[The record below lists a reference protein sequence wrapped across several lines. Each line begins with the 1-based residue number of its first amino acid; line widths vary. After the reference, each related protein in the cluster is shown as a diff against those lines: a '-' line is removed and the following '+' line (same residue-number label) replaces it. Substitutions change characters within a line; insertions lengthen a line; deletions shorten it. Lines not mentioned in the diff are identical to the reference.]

1 MSDPEYVDLV
11 VRVPT
16 EVVRKWKEYAGST
29 AAEYQDWATKD
40 GASPV
45 ATNIRSFGY
54 AARAAALEFDLPPER
69 VPVTPETP
77 WGTKVVSP
85 YGTRYLFMGTDPW
98 DELTDD
104 GRPRR
109 FWVREQGMNPMDF
122 NLGTDG
128 WFEVER
134 P

>member
-1 MSDPEYVDLV
+1 
-11 VRVPT
+11 
-16 EVVRKWKEYAGST
+16 VRKWKEYAGST

-45 ATNIRSFGY
+45 ATNFRSFGY

-77 WGTKVVSP
+77 WGTVIEQGP
-85 YGTRYLFMGTDPW
+85 
-98 DELTDD
+98 D
-104 GRPRR
+104 GARR
-109 FWVREQGMNPMDF
+109 FLAPVDDNRFVYDGSG
-122 NLGTDG
+122 LGCPHHG
-128 WFEVER
+128 WYTHGWYEVER